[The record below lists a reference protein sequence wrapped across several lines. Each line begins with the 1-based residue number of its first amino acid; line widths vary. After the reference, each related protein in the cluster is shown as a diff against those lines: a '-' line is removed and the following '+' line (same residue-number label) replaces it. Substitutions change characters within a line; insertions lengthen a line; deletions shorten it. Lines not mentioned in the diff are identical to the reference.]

1 MNETQIVV
9 ETRELTKVYGG
20 GQVRALDGVNLIVHK
35 GEFVSIVGPS
45 GSGKSTLLN
54 VLGALDRPTSGEIII
69 NGTPL
74 SRVRDLDKFRSR
86 TVGFVFQTHNLIPT
100 LTALEI
106 VAVPMYQTTHRAG
119 KRNRR
124 ARELLV
130 LVGLE
135 TREHHLPNM
144 LSGGERQ
151 RVAIARAL
159 ANEPALILADE
170 PTGNLDTKNTAETM
184 KLLLELNRTRQTT
197 FIIVTHNHEVARVT
211 QRVITLR
218 DGKIQSDVRLH
229 SEIESDLYDLK
240 VSALGQ
246 AILKKIAE
254 DAAHNGNPPLDELEL
269 DARFTRMFREFITPL
284 APESPPRLPATV
296 LAESS

>member
-1 MNETQIVV
+1 MNENPIVV
-9 ETRELTKVYGG
+9 ETRDLTKVYGDG
-20 GQVRALDGVNLIVHK
+20 AQVRALDGVSLVVRK

-54 VLGALDRPTSGEIII
+54 VLGALDRPTSGEVMI
-69 NGTPL
+69 NGVPL
-74 SRVRDLDKFRSR
+74 SKVRDIDQFRSR

-100 LTALEI
+100 LTALEN
-106 VAVPMYQTTHRAG
+106 VTVPMYETMLHARRRH
-119 KRNRR
+119 KR
-124 ARELLV
+124 ARELLE

-135 TREHHLPNM
+135 KRANHLPNM

-184 KLLLELNRTRQTT
+184 KLLTELNRTRETT
-197 FIIVTHNHEVARVT
+197 FIVVTHNHEVARVT
-211 QRVITLR
+211 QRVVTLR

-240 VSALGQ
+240 MSALGQ
-246 AILKKIAE
+246 AILR
-254 DAAHNGNPPLDELEL
+254 DDGMPPE
-269 DARFTRMFREFITPL
+269 FREI
-284 APESPPRLPATV
+284 APQLREILNKV
-296 LAESS
+296 